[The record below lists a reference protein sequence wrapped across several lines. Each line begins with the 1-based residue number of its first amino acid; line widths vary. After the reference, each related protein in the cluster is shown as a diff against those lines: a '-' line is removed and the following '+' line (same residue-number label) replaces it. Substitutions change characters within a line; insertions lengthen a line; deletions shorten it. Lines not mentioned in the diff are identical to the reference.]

1 MAVSGM
7 SMGSG
12 GVGGCCFVLDSK
24 RSLYAETTRDDYR
37 FVNGAGIA
45 VPVNKLFSSF
55 FLNLQLYDN
64 AKYKHPIV
72 NKTVITLFVH
82 FLSSKLQTF
91 NNS

>member
-1 MAVSGM
+1 MSGM

-45 VPVNKLFSSF
+45 VPVNKLFLLF
-55 FLNLQLYDN
+55 F
-64 AKYKHPIV
+64 
-72 NKTVITLFVH
+72 
-82 FLSSKLQTF
+82 
-91 NNS
+91 